1 MVNVTI
7 GSLQVGRYFCDGPAI
22 RTEPGVCRLFCGFK
36 QRNMSQARSAIQPL
50 KRYRGGAAMRECGLC
65 ISLPHG
71 RLCHRFTTDIRL
83 HRSGDE
89 ALFVGFVM
97 HAVNIQG

>member
-7 GSLQVGRYFCDGPAI
+7 GSPRVGRYFCGGPTI
-22 RTEPGVCRLFCGFK
+22 RSELGVCRGSGGFM
-36 QRNMSQARSAIQPL
+36 QRNMSQVRSAIQPP
-50 KRYRGGAAMRECGLC
+50 KKYRGGAAMRECGLF
-65 ISLPHG
+65 ISLRHS

-89 ALFVGFVM
+89 AFFVGFVM
-97 HAVNIQG
+97 HAVNIQC